1 MLPGQKMLSPG
12 SHTPPL
18 PRHIHSVLL
27 ELLIDTSALR
37 TQGSGGGLWGAQQ
50 GGAQKAP
57 STASV
62 TLSLNI
68 NTALSCLEVKAMQ
81 TLSPC
86 RAAGHS
92 SRCCSHPVRKEDGKR
107 GEAESAGISGSPTLR
122 HLTRATP
129 VQAEG
134 LLSAQQIKHRHFGN
148 RHLHL
153 KPTVSAGKQP
163 LPISLPLR
171 FCFRS
176 HRSQPLPQ
184 LLMFTLSS
192 AGCKGISTMQE
203 VGVMPGG
210 WLPPQGNPCAT
221 PQPHTVLQED
231 DKGCTQVRSVPLC

>member
-1 MLPGQKMLSPG
+1 MLPGQKMLSPD
-12 SHTPPL
+12 SYTPLL
-18 PRHIHSVLL
+18 PRHIHSVPL

-68 NTALSCLEVKAMQ
+68 STALSCPEVNAMQ
-81 TLSPC
+81 ILRP
-86 RAAGHS
+86 AALQGHS

-107 GEAESAGISGSPTLR
+107 GEAESAGVSGSPTLR

-148 RHLHL
+148 RHLRL
-153 KPTVSAGKQP
+153 KSTVSAGKQP

-176 HRSQPLPQ
+176 HRPQPLPPTADVYTQ
-184 LLMFTLSS
+184 FSGVQRNFHY
-192 AGCKGISTMQE
+192 AGSWGDARRLAAP
-203 VGVMPGG
+203 PG
-210 WLPPQGNPCAT
+210 Q
-221 PQPHTVLQED
+221 
-231 DKGCTQVRSVPLC
+231 PLCYPTAPHSAAGG